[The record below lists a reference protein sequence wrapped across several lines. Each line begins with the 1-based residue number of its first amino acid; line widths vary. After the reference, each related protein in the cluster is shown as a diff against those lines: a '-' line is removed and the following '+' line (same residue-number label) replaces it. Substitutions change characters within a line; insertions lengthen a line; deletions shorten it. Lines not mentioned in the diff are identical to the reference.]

1 MDTPQDDPT
10 YLVGRS
16 EEETQRLLRQGQLYG
31 PLTRR
36 LLVDAGVGQGMR
48 VLDVGSGAG
57 DVALLAAELVG
68 PTGAVV
74 GIDTDAAILEVAR
87 RRVRAVGWAN
97 TTFVEGDVR
106 TAAGLGTFDA
116 VVGRFILFWVR
127 DQVEVLR
134 ACAARLRPGGALV
147 FQEHDVLDPTWYRA
161 YPPSRASAP
170 HDRWGAHVLQQQ
182 GIDPA
187 MANKLYGAY
196 LEAGLPDPQL
206 RYEAPL
212 GGGPDWVGYEAR
224 ADHARRLAPRIVE
237 AGLATEAELATE
249 TLADRM
255 REELVEQ
262 RGVLRCI
269 PVVGIWARQ
278 PGPLPAT
285 ASA

>member
-1 MDTPQDDPT
+1 MVTSQDDPT

-16 EEETQRLLRQGQLYG
+16 EEETQRLQRQAQLYG

-36 LLVDAGVGQGMR
+36 LCVDAGVGQGMR

-74 GIDTDAAILEVAR
+74 GIDTDGSILEVAR
-87 RRVRAVGWAN
+87 RRVRAVGWRN
-97 TTFVEGDVR
+97 VTFVEGDVR
-106 TAAGLGTFDA
+106 TATDLEMFDA

-127 DQVEVLR
+127 DVVEVLR
-134 ACAARLRPGGALV
+134 ACAARLRPGGPLV
-147 FQEHDVLDPTWYRA
+147 FQEHDVFDPVWYRA
-161 YPPSRASAP
+161 YPPSQASAP
-170 HDRWGAHVLQQQ
+170 HDRWGSHILEQQ
-182 GIDPA
+182 GIDVA

-212 GGGPDWVGYEAR
+212 GGGPDWIGYEAR
-224 ADHARRLAPRIVE
+224 ADHARRIAPRIVE
-237 AGLATEAELATE
+237 AGLATEAELDTE

-255 REELVEQ
+255 RDEIVAQ
-262 RGVLRCI
+262 RGVLRCM

-278 PGPLPAT
+278 PGSAQAT
-285 ASA
+285 VST